1 MPGAL
6 DILKDPNYVNANP
19 ATKQAIFNKRVAT
32 LPEYRS
38 ASPETR
44 AAIRQRFSVTE
55 QASPPPRQKGTGIAP
70 LDFALDA
77 INETAIGAA
86 QGAVGLGAFL
96 TDPLVG
102 LVYGE
107 KAKNKMQQDRAN
119 AFEAASRQLSTRPMS
134 VYREV
139 GKTIAPGA
147 AVSRTASMAAP
158 VLAKAPVVGNALA
171 RLAQTTSTGGIG
183 SGRTAQEVARMTTG
197 QRALDM
203 AARVAG
209 GGISGGA
216 TAGLSDQN
224 VLEGAAFGAGLPVV
238 GTLLSKLVGK
248 AIDFRSLP
256 KQRAAQLI
264 RDALGETNEK
274 AARAAFASLS
284 PDDQRLARQVL
295 IEAGVEPRV
304 LMGLGADVERT
315 IPDEVQGVLGRQA
328 SERQARLAQVSGGGN
343 ATERRAAAEAAAK
356 SVNEVSGPRRE
367 TALGNVRTTNK
378 AVLDAQRIA
387 NIARARANELNA
399 SGAVPRMR
407 GLETRSTE
415 QADLMGQYP
424 SFFPEEDALQRTKD
438 IAQNAGRRADAG
450 VSTQVGLRD
459 TAREMEDRVAELA
472 AQGRNPLRA
481 AQLSNLLRRQAN
493 AAGVKTS
500 SARPALLKLA
510 AKIDG
515 AADTNGMLDPYDL
528 YTLRKEASD
537 IVEKYVS
544 SGVQPSTGSKK
555 RAAGLVMQF
564 KSDVDNAL
572 GPEFQDYLKVHQQG
586 MEAVNRQELASKGAQ
601 LADENAPEF
610 IKLMQGQRPK
620 IVEDVMGR
628 GTGNYDIVNAF
639 EKDPAAYLALKKSAD
654 ELETLNK
661 MSTLG
666 SEGSIAARELMN
678 SERPFLT
685 RAVTRAGLAAV
696 PTARIGADASEM
708 AYSEFMR
715 PRVRQELANAFL
727 SGQNMSG
734 LMDMY
739 PTNTRASE
747 AVSALPAGLR
757 NAFAQGTT
765 GPAYAT
771 PVPIDPETGFPAF
784 DEEGNPLTTVIA
796 LADGTP
802 TPVYLPRSKP
812 ANVNSMRR

>member
-70 LDFALDA
+70 LDFALNA
-77 INETAIGAA
+77 INETALGAV
-86 QGAVGLGAFL
+86 QGATELGAFV

-102 LVYGE
+102 LIYGDQ
-107 KAKNKMQQDRAN
+107 AKNKMKQGRAN
-119 AFEAASRQLSTRPMS
+119 AFEAASRQLSSRPMS

-139 GKTIAPGA
+139 GKTLAPGA
-147 AVSRTASMAAP
+147 AVSRTAGLAAP

-171 RLAQTTSTGGIG
+171 RVAQTTASGGVG
-183 SGRTAQEVARMTTG
+183 SGRTAQEVARMTGG
-197 QRALDM
+197 QRAADM

-224 VLEGAAFGAGLPVV
+224 VLGGAAFGAGLPVV

-248 AIDFRSLP
+248 VVDFRSLP
-256 KQRAAQLI
+256 KQRAAQII
-264 RDALGETNEK
+264 RDALGKNEN
-274 AARAAFASLS
+274 AARAAFAALS

-295 IEAGVEPRV
+295 VEAGVEPRV
-304 LMGLGADVERT
+304 LMGIGADVERT

-328 SERQARLAQVSGGGN
+328 AERQARLAQVSGGGN
-343 ATERRAAAEAAAK
+343 ATERRAAAEAAAEG
-356 SVNEVSGPRRE
+356 VNEVSGPRRE

-387 NIARARANELNA
+387 NIVRSRADELNA
-399 SGAVPRMR
+399 SGTVPRMR
-407 GLETRSTE
+407 GLEERSAE
-415 QADLMGQYP
+415 QAAVMADNPAYFPDMERIQQTRGIAGAAGQ
-424 SFFPEEDALQRTKD
+424 
-438 IAQNAGRRADAG
+438 RADAG
-450 VSTQVGLRD
+450 ISTQVGLRD
-459 TAREMEDRVAELA
+459 TERQMDDVVAELA
-472 AQGRNPLRA
+472 AEGRNPLRA

-564 KSDVDNAL
+564 KSDVDTAL
-572 GPEFQDYLKVHQQG
+572 GTEFQDYLGVHRQG

-610 IKLMQGQRPK
+610 IKLMQGQRDRV
-620 IVEDVMGR
+620 VEDVMGR
-628 GTGNYDIVNAF
+628 GTGNYDIVKAF
-639 EKDPAAYLALKKSAD
+639 EQDPAAYLALKKSAD

-661 MSTLG
+661 MSSLG
-666 SEGSIAARELMN
+666 GEGSVAARELMDR
-678 SERPFLT
+678 ERPFLT
-685 RAVTRAGLAAV
+685 RALTRAGLAAV

-765 GPAYAT
+765 GPAYAA